1 MLPFQCAQCPL
12 KFARADLLEKHL
24 NTKSHERRKKRLE
37 KEANLKNGNSTKKP
51 KVEEENAE
59 SGKET
64 VSPQAQDQPSSAVAT
79 EAQQNAANYCNYNV
93 NQSLS
98 SNTASSTSW
107 PPSSI
112 VSYGSYDQASYVPPP
127 AAADQQYTADSANYL
142 FQSFPESL
150 PDEFGNI
157 DVTSQSASNLDYNVS
172 GNYAWLFGR
181 EFWSDI
187 YPKGASYAYELLTDG
202 GNNVPQP
209 PTEGSNNTIA
219 ANASL
224 QPELNVQTVATAA
237 PNPPQQETPSE
248 MEGQVNT
255 TNDTNNNNNNVRPS
269 LSEGSY
275 KIDSSQGPSQLPFIR
290 PDYLGS
296 RVGMNANLLYEYT
309 VKNQR
314 TQGNVNVNAQNTNDV
329 KIGPRYP
336 LDKSVMNSTQTVYTK
351 DRHGSQKSGGI
362 GQHVFGKTYGQL
374 ARSKNALAAAHVFID
389 DETQRRIM
397 AVMKDVPNVDA
408 SSPYFSPESLSRYL
422 DLYWSNF
429 DPLYPMIHKPTFKAT
444 ETCAELL
451 ICMIIVGMAYS
462 NDSGSYDLA
471 VTILQ
476 KVRIAILAM
485 IGSKPDVPI
494 WVLQGLLLLNYF
506 VNVFGSRNLIEMSQV
521 FHGTHIALLRLT
533 GYLNNLVIPEIP
545 EDYNA
550 IDIDAFWTYYIGF
563 ETKKR
568 TTFFAFICDT
578 QQAVFYRH
586 TLGLSGFEVHLELP
600 CSDAC
605 WEAPTSQRFIEVYR
619 IQPRHLQPRPYPDI
633 EEMFNTTN
641 YSRYGSNE
649 EEKKKGEENIDDATN
664 KKDTDN
670 DPLMEDLPIKTQG
683 NWPTFLFSVRRLMSP
698 YHENQYEYAL
708 ECFSPYSRFI
718 LLHGLLNISW
728 EMQWR
733 GFLDMG
739 IVSKRRMHE
748 FKTRIVVAFTSWKG
762 YFDRQ
767 LRRLNTPELNRIVA
781 GGVSS
786 SSSSASSPRPEQD
799 DIRPA
804 IELNSYSNTLTL
816 CSNWGLYH
824 YGLVVLYVDTLM
836 IQRYAELPRN
846 IDEPNAQLTIEQLK
860 ARQYINRWVS
870 TLDAKWASW
879 HSMHFLQLI
888 FTNELLIHQAD
899 CLPWCTFTSILTL
912 WAYDRDKDGH
922 HQQQISSKAYFEYSS
937 PVSPPTN
944 CLNINQQVAQKDSLE
959 YLDLVKNSPPK
970 TLSDSSPQ
978 DESTPSDPVKRS
990 QLVISV
996 IAYGYLLLQRFD
1008 RSNGNYLRTLQ
1019 TILERYQ

>member
-1 MLPFQCAQCPL
+1 M
-12 KFARADLLEKHL
+12 
-24 NTKSHERRKKRLE
+24 
-37 KEANLKNGNSTKKP
+37 KNGNATKKP
-51 KVEEENAE
+51 RVDEEDTE
-59 SGKET
+59 SSKET
-64 VSPQAQDQPSSAVAT
+64 VSPQTVPDQPSSAQTQDQKVSSAAAT
-79 EAQQNAANYCNYNV
+79 ETQQNTGNYYNYNV
-93 NQSLS
+93 NPNLNSTTPS
-98 SNTASSTSW
+98 SSSW

-127 AAADQQYTADSANYL
+127 AAADQQYTTDGANYL

-150 PDEFGNI
+150 PDEFGNV
-157 DVTSQSASNLDYNVS
+157 DVASQTASNLDYNVS

-181 EFWSDI
+181 EFWSDV

-202 GNNVPQP
+202 GNNVVQSAADGTNMTANVLP
-209 PTEGSNNTIA
+209 PES
-219 ANASL
+219 
-224 QPELNVQTVATAA
+224 NVQPLIATAA
-237 PNPPQQETPSE
+237 PNPPQEQVQSSE
-248 MEGQVNT
+248 MEAPVNT
-255 TNDTNNNNNNVRPS
+255 TNDTNNNNNVRPS
-269 LSEGSY
+269 LSDGSY

-309 VKNQR
+309 VKSQR
-314 TQGNVNVNAQNTNDV
+314 LQGNRNSTVPNTNDV

-351 DRHGSQKSGGI
+351 DRHGSHKSGGI
-362 GQHVFGKTYGQL
+362 GQHVFGKTYGQFT
-374 ARSKNALAAAHVFID
+374 RPKNALVADHVFID
-389 DETQRRIM
+389 DKTQSRIM
-397 AVMKDVPNVDA
+397 AVMKDVPNVDPN
-408 SSPYFSPESLSRYL
+408 SPYFAPESLSRYL

-533 GYLNNLVIPEIP
+533 GYLSDLVIPEIP

-550 IDIDAFWTYYIGF
+550 IDIDAFWNYYIDF

-605 WEAPTSQRFIEVYR
+605 WEAATSQRFIEIYR

-633 EEMFNTTN
+633 EEMFNPST
-641 YSRYGSNE
+641 YSREDSNE
-649 EEKKKGEENIDDATN
+649 DEKKKSEENSDDATATS
-664 KKDTDN
+664 KKDKDADN

-683 NWPTFLFSVRRLMSP
+683 NWPTFLFSIRRLMSP

-786 SSSSASSPRPEQD
+786 SSSSASSPRPDHD
-799 DIRPA
+799 DIRPT

-824 YGLVVLYVDTLM
+824 YGLIVLYVDTLM

-846 IDEPNAQLTIEQLK
+846 IDEPDAQLAIEQLK
-860 ARQYINRWVS
+860 AKQYVNRWVS

-899 CLPWCTFTSILTL
+899 NLPWCTFTSILTL

-922 HQQQISSKAYFEYSS
+922 QQHTKTISSKAYFEYSS
-937 PVSPPTN
+937 PSSQQTSF
-944 CLNINQQVAQKDSLE
+944 LNINQQIAQKDALE
-959 YLDLVKNSPPK
+959 YLELVKNSPPK
-970 TLSDSSPQ
+970 TLSGSSPQ
-978 DESTPSDPVKRS
+978 DEPTPSDPAKRS

-1008 RSNGNYLRTLQ
+1008 RSNGNYIRTLQ
-1019 TILERYQ
+1019 AILERYQ